1 MLRAQ
6 NCVLRKTAI
15 LTQMLRGRAQQQ
27 LEQSSVVMINSRI
40 YRAYTL
46 QQYNE

>member
-1 MLRAQ
+1 MLRVQ
-6 NCVLRKTAI
+6 NRVLRKTAI